1 MGERRVRPF
10 IGLSAGTLVR
20 RADRELVELAEALG
34 LEGSSVGV
42 ALEGVRELLAEA
54 ARRVRADRDAARAVE
69 RRLRLLEER
78 FTGDGRVVWASG
90 VDMEA
95 DGFVLDVVYEPDYVV
110 RVRVPDVVEAY
121 QGMGAA
127 LRRAL
132 GLLEGVVDPVGGGSP
147 VGGVLGAV
155 RAELEEGARLR
166 VPLEVS
172 LCAPGAEGVD
182 GPVVRLFRAARADC
196 EDFWEGAG
204 AQGLG
209 GAASN
214 STENAS

>member
-1 MGERRVRPF
+1 M
-10 IGLSAGTLVR
+10 LVWLWR
-20 RADRELVELAEALG
+20 G
-34 LEGSSVGV
+34 CGSCW
-42 ALEGVRELLAEA
+42 
-54 ARRVRADRDAARAVE
+54 
-69 RRLRLLEER
+69 RRLR
-78 FTGDGRVVWASG
+78 G
-90 VDMEA
+90 
-95 DGFVLDVVYEPDYVV
+95 GFVLIVMG
-110 RVRVPDVVEAY
+110 RGRWSAGCGCWRSGSL
-121 QGMGAA
+121 GMGAA

-132 GLLEGVVDPVGGGSP
+132 GVLEGVVDPVGGGSP

-196 EDFWEGAG
+196 EGFWEGAG

-214 STENAS
+214 STENVS